1 MAEHNNFQEVHLRAL
16 WAVASPATC
25 RSMGHWS
32 KWPFKFLKFC
42 AFCSCWQLN
51 CKKFTNYPKYMYY
64 QIKTVSEL
72 KKFQAGKET
81 FMLWPPHLISS
92 RRHCLWV
99 GDCSV
104 IPQRQTPVTSGQYQ
118 YFIGSQKKTFGSDPA

>member
-1 MAEHNNFQEVHLRAL
+1 
-16 WAVASPATC
+16 
-25 RSMGHWS
+25 
-32 KWPFKFLKFC
+32 
-42 AFCSCWQLN
+42 
-51 CKKFTNYPKYMYY
+51 MYY

-92 RRHCLWV
+92 RRHCLWM

-118 YFIGSQKKTFGSDPA
+118 YFIGSQKKHSVLIQPKRGGDGYINRPTKLIDLNRKFNNINNYVAVAEIIMIITFSYFAQCL